1 MEVSS
6 LYREVTKSAP
16 LDNCQIPPQLFP
28 KLINYN
34 LPGIPK
40 L

>member
-1 MEVSS
+1 MEVSL
-6 LYREVTKSAP
+6 LYREVTKTAP
-16 LDNCQIPPQLFP
+16 SDNCQIPLQLFP

-34 LPGIPK
+34 LLGIPK